1 MARLFAGVTSKLD
14 DNELSLERAIHYEFE
29 KALALIGVE
38 GNDARRLATL
48 CGRSWSVFRRQH
60 AVNPAIRRPAW
71 LDHPASAALALLC
84 LACAWSS
91 AHDADVEI
99 LERIAG
105 RSYREIEAELLALE
119 RLDDSPVLQIGKVRS
134 EAHTSELQSLMRTSY

>member
-1 MARLFAGVTSKLD
+1 MRRRPPRSTRTDTLFPYTTLFRSLRDGLAVVVPYASGDMARLFAGVASKLD

-84 LACAWSS
+84 LAGAWSS
-91 AHDADVEI
+91 AHDA
-99 LERIAG
+99 AG
-105 RSYREIEAELLALE
+105 GDRKS
-119 RLDDSPVLQIGKVRS
+119 VV
-134 EAHTSELQSLMRTSY
+134 

>member
-1 MARLFAGVTSKLD
+1 MG
-14 DNELSLERAIHYEFE
+14 LEWGICYDCE
-29 KALALIGVE
+29 KAWGLMGVE
-38 GNDARRLATL
+38 GNYARRLGTL

-84 LACAWSS
+84 LAGAWSS

-99 LERIAG
+99 LERIEIG
-105 RSYREIEAELLALE
+105 RASCRE
-119 RLDDSPVLQIGKVRS
+119 RVCQYV
-134 EAHTSELQSLMRTSY
+134 

>member
-1 MARLFAGVTSKLD
+1 MARLFACVASKLD

-84 LACAWSS
+84 LAGAWSS
-91 AHDADVEI
+91 AHAADVGI

-105 RSYREIEAELLALE
+105 RSYCEIEAELLTAE
-119 RLDDSPVLQIGKVRS
+119 RLDDSSGARVRADRS
-134 EAHTSELQSLMRTSY
+134 GRRRVRREGVSVCM